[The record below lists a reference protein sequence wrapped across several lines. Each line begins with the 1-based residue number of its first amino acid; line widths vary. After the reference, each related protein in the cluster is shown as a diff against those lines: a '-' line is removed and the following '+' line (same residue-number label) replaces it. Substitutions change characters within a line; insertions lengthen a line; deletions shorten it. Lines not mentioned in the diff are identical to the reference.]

1 MNKRISCLALSF
13 LLVLSLMTAP
23 ATAVEATSQEETRCR
38 CGCGQYLQNITWQPW
53 GFTEGNA
60 ETGHYYLAENFSAQ
74 TDTITIPAFK
84 NVCLDLRGKIYE
96 TESIRAFSLEGVFS
110 VMDTVGGGLI
120 LTTGKNN
127 TSAGFAYVSS
137 IGELNIFGG
146 TIRFT
151 EREDIVVPAGGLIY
165 VRSGKLNIYGGTV
178 VGGVVRPDADTN
190 AQGGNIYV
198 NGGTMT
204 MTGGTVTG
212 GMALANENSTMTA
225 YQGGNI
231 YAVGGGTVEI
241 SGGTVSE
248 GYCQQDGGNI
258 YVAGADLTV
267 SGSAVIRDGHAL
279 RNGGNIQQLTTGVNS
294 VTISGGTITGG
305 VAGGI
310 PINTTTWDDTKG
322 NFSETRGTGGGGNLY
337 VRSAKGSLT
346 VSGGSIDG
354 DIKVDSIQ
362 SLTLS
367 GSPVI
372 GLGKANGL
380 MLASGIR
387 ADVTGLTGGEIY
399 VYASHVFTGENAEN
413 ALPYFKGAVRTGLS
427 LEGTALK
434 GTQGT
439 QGYCP
444 HCGQL
449 VTWTACYWKDVSDL
463 TAQTHCYMKGTSLSA
478 ETIAAPIVVDM
489 NGMTFGKEHAQQLV
503 SSTGSLTFLDSWGG
517 GQLIGTGST
526 SGISWGG
533 VLRVNDTNFTLYSGT
548 VRRVEPFSAS
558 YKGKATRCYIGGV
571 LFASGTASVYLQGGV
586 IRDGIANQKYSSYAG
601 AFGGN
606 IGFNSGNGVFTM
618 SAGLVLGGT
627 ASDVTVDTT
636 THQGQGGNLYTPGK
650 TTVSLSGGFLLE
662 GNASVGGNI
671 CASVVLN
678 MTGGTVAWG
687 TGINGGNI
695 SAARAFAMTG
705 GTVTGGKAECGGN
718 LYFGAYTA
726 NRSLTGGAVTNGKA
740 TTGGNIY
747 QSGTTSAKGTLEIKN
762 TAVLCGDALAAG
774 NIYTAYGAL
783 DVADGTLVCGGIASG
798 TAANE
803 SGGNILATGAEMTVS
818 GTVTT
823 GTTTQRGGN
832 IYALGG
838 TQLTVNTGAVITDG
852 TAAVYGGNI
861 AVGSASTVVTLEG
874 GSLYG
879 GSARNAGSN
888 ICLLGSPALVLQ
900 NVTIPGGIYGD
911 SGTVTLSGSATVT
924 GGSAYDLFFKN
935 GKLLIGDSWTGTAG
949 VKWSAVTF
957 HYGEAVP
964 ETYVDCG
971 SFTGELL
978 YDGLSTRPGLLGRDG
993 KLTVGTTA
1001 LYNGAGEA
1009 QWFASPAAAVTAWDQ
1024 NTEYMKLMTGDA
1036 LVLTGGS
1043 YVIDLAGQSV
1053 TVTGTGTVSCID
1065 SSNDTYDAALC
1076 GTATILGPVLSEDK
1090 VTQVQG
1096 KQYVAVEKE
1105 GSYSFHRLELGIT
1118 GVALRPSCAGLYYQ
1132 GTWQYD
1138 EVLSGM
1144 IDAYGIGVSTG
1155 DIPDTDLLTDPDTLY
1170 TQNSGNS
1177 VLVENILTG
1186 TSSAMENAQR
1196 GEMPVF
1202 AAAYVRFA
1210 DGTVCVGHNTGVYSL
1225 HSFLEAADRLIG
1237 EDRIT
1242 YRTAEKSLQSFYG
1255 DWQDRGIGN
1264 WQFTSIKAPVA
1275 PDEDNVM
1282 KILMIGQSHA
1292 QDTVWMLYDVL
1303 KAEMPDKEFLVM
1315 DVYRSTNLDEH
1326 VQNIKNRA
1334 ALYDCYENSSGKVVH
1349 TPNVTITDMIMR
1361 ENWDL
1366 IVFNEAAWNQ
1376 TQEEQYHDG
1385 DFEFMIDHIRRYAA
1399 PGYKLGYNATWA
1411 QPVTK
1416 LLYAADRRPAP
1427 ASFRNQ
1433 FTTYFGGDRLAH
1445 FAQISKMME
1454 TYIEP
1459 NEAFDFVFH
1468 SGTAIQYASEV
1479 HGVPEAVEDRNYEL
1493 YRDYTHLSDF
1503 GRLMVAYQWYAQ
1515 IFGLEELTEV
1525 KVNLI
1530 PASMR
1535 ATSREQAYGD
1545 ILITDMHKEAII
1557 ASVNYALQNPNKAPT
1572 DTIRDTAILE
1582 SLS

>member
-23 ATAVEATSQEETRCR
+23 ATAVEATSQEETLCR

-84 NVCLDLRGKIYE
+84 NVCLDLRGKTYR
-96 TESIRAFSLEGVFS
+96 TEGVRAFSLEGGFS
-110 VMDTVGGGLI
+110 VMDTVGGGTMLA
-120 LTTGKNN
+120 TGKNN

-137 IGELNIFGG
+137 IGELNLFGG
-146 TIRFT
+146 TIRFV
-151 EREDIVVPAGGLIY
+151 ERDDIVVPAGGLIY
-165 VRSGKLNIYGGTV
+165 VKNGKLNICGGTV
-178 VGGVVRPDADTN
+178 TGGVVRPNANTN
-190 AQGGNIYV
+190 AQGGNIYI
-198 NGGTMT
+198 NGGSMT

-294 VTISGGTITGG
+294 VNISGGTITGG

-380 MLASGIR
+380 MLASGNR

-449 VTWTACYWKDVSDL
+449 VAWTACYWKDVSDF

-489 NGMTFGKEHAQQLV
+489 NGMTFGKEHTQQLV
-503 SSTGSLTFLDSWGG
+503 NSTGSLTLLDSWGG

-533 VLRVNDTNFTLYSGT
+533 VIRVNDTNFTLYSGT

-558 YKGKATRCYIGGV
+558 YKGKATKCYIGGV
-571 LFASGTASVYLQGGV
+571 LFASGAATVDIRGGV

-606 IGFNSGNGVFTM
+606 IGFNSGNGVFYM
-618 SAGLVLGGT
+618 SAGLVLGGSAT
-627 ASDVTVDTT
+627 DVTVDAT
-636 THQGQGGNLYTPGK
+636 THSGQGGNLYTPGK
-650 TTVSLSGGFLLE
+650 TTVSLSGGFLLA
-662 GNASVGGNI
+662 GTASVGGNVST
-671 CASVVLN
+671 SVV
-678 MTGGTVAWG
+678 MDMSGGTVAYG
-687 TGINGGNI
+687 EGISGGNI
-695 SAARAFAMTG
+695 SAAKTFTMTG
-705 GTVTGGKAECGGN
+705 GTITGGKAVSGGN
-718 LYFGAYTA
+718 IHFGAYAATRSLSGGVVTYGTA
-726 NRSLTGGAVTNGKA
+726 N
-740 TTGGNIY
+740 TGGNIY
-747 QSGTTSAKGTLEIKN
+747 QSGSATTKGTLNMEN
-762 TAVLCGDALAAG
+762 TAIFCGMAETAG
-774 NIYTAYGAL
+774 NIYTTYSALSAGTGA
-783 DVADGTLVCGGIASG
+783 VVYGGIA
-798 TAANE
+798 THE
-803 SGGNILATGAEMTVS
+803 HGGNILSNAAEVTVS
-818 GTVTT
+818 GIVTN
-823 GTTTQRGGN
+823 GTAAQRGGN

-838 TQLTVNTGAVITDG
+838 TQMTVQDGAVITEG
-852 TAAVYGGNI
+852 AAAVYGGNI
-861 AVGSASTVVTLEG
+861 AVGSAASVVTLEG
-874 GSLYG
+874 GSIYG
-879 GSARNAGSN
+879 GNARNAGSN
-888 ICLLGSPALVLQ
+888 ICLLGTPALEIQ
-900 NVTIPGGIYGD
+900 NVNIPGGIYGD
-911 SGTVTLSGSATVT
+911 GGTVTLSGTATVT
-924 GGSAYDLFFKN
+924 GGRQYDLYFKG
-935 GKLLIGDSWTGTAG
+935 GKLQVAENWTGTVA
-949 VKWSAVTF
+949 VKWSAASFT
-957 HYGEAVP
+957 YGETLP
-964 ETYVDCG
+964 ETYVTCEN
-971 SFTGELL
+971 FTGTLL
-978 YDGLSTRPGLLGRDG
+978 YDGLATRPGLINHNGV
-993 KLTVGTTA
+993 LTVGTTA
-1001 LYNGAGEA
+1001 LYDEAGETR
-1009 QWFASPAAAVTAWDQ
+1009 WFAAPADALNAYSADTA
-1024 NTEYMKLMTGDA
+1024 YMKLMTPA
-1036 LVLTGGS
+1036 PLELTGGK

-1053 TVTGTGTVSCID
+1053 AISGTGSLSCID
-1065 SSNDTYDAALC
+1065 SANDTFDATAC
-1076 GTATILGPVLSEDK
+1076 GMAVIAGPELGNT
-1090 VTQVQG
+1090 VTEVQG
-1096 KQYVAVEKE
+1096 KQYMAVEKD
-1105 GSYSFHRLELGIT
+1105 GSYTFHRLHLAIT
-1118 GVALRPSCAGLYYQ
+1118 GVVLRPSCAGLYYQ
-1132 GTWQYD
+1132 GSWQCD

-1144 IDAYGIGVSTG
+1144 IDCYGIGVSTK
-1155 DIPDTDLLTDPDTLY
+1155 DIPGDDLLNDSDTLY
-1170 TQNSGNS
+1170 TQNAGSS
-1177 VLVENILTG
+1177 VLIENIFAK
-1186 TSSAMENAQR
+1186 SATAAENAQR
-1196 GEMPVF
+1196 GEMPIF

-1210 DGTVCVGHNTGVYSL
+1210 DGTVCVGQQTGVYSL
-1225 HSFLEAADRLIG
+1225 RSFMNEADRLIG

-1242 YRTAEKSLQSFYG
+1242 YRQAEKSLQAFYG
-1255 DWQDRGIGN
+1255 DWQEQGTGN
-1264 WQFTSIKAPVA
+1264 WQFTSIKAPVV
-1275 PDEDNVM
+1275 PDEDNIM

-1303 KAEMPDKEFLVM
+1303 KAEMPDQEFLVM

-1334 ALYDCYENSSGKVVH
+1334 PLYDCYENSSGKVVH

-1385 DFEFMIDHIRRYAA
+1385 DFEFMIDHIRQYAA

-1427 ASFRNQ
+1427 ASFRSQ
-1433 FTTYFGGDRLAH
+1433 FTQYFGGDRLAH

-1479 HGVPEAVEDRNYEL
+1479 HGVPEAALDRNYEL

-1515 IFGLEELTEV
+1515 IYGVEQLTEV
-1525 KVNLI
+1525 NVNLI
-1530 PASMR
+1530 PSAMR

-1545 ILITDMHKEAII
+1545 ILITDAHKAAII

-1572 DTIRDTAILE
+1572 DTIRDSAILE
-1582 SLS
+1582 PLS